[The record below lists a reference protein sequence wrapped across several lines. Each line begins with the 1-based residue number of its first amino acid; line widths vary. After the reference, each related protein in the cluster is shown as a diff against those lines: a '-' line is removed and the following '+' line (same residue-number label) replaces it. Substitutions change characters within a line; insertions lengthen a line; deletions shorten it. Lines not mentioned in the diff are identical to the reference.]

1 MNEKSDIYS
10 FGVVILELVTGR
22 LPTDPEFE
30 DVGFVKWVSTTLDQK
45 GIDHVIDP
53 KLESK
58 YKEVISNILG
68 IGLLCTGS
76 LPVSRPAM
84 RKVVRLLQEA
94 SADKKSNRVYR
105 DGMGSPYYQGEAS
118 DQAGKFSPDYE
129 GEAPGQAVLMSRTC
143 HTF

>member
-10 FGVVILELVTGR
+10 LGVVILELVTGR
-22 LPTDPEFE
+22 RPTDLDLGEKGLVE
-30 DVGFVKWVSTTLDQK
+30 WVSTTIDQK

-53 KLESK
+53 TLESK
-58 YKEVISNILG
+58 YREEIRKILD

-76 LPVSRPAM
+76 IPINRPEM
-84 RKVVRLLQEA
+84 RKVVKLLRRV

-105 DGMGSPYYQGEAS
+105 DGTASPSYQEEAS
-118 DQAGKFSPDYE
+118 DE
-129 GEAPGQAVLMSRTC
+129 AVLISRTRTRTR